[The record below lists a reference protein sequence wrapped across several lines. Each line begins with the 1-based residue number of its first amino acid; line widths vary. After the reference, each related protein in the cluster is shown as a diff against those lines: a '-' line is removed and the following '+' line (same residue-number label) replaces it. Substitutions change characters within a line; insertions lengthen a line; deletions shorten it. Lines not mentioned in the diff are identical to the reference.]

1 MYYFCSLILIAI
13 SKVLHATSATYSV
26 WDGFFGQSTTY
37 HEDEIRDSKILKAVN
52 VSSTAELNE
61 NVMMKLNKNPWLN
74 MLKVE

>member
-26 WDGFFGQSTTY
+26 WDGFFSQLTTY